1 MSDLDVRDSA
11 GAPRDVQ
18 VVVVGAGP
26 AGLCAA
32 LSAASLGAQVVLLDR
47 ESRPG
52 GQLIK
57 QTHMFFGSR
66 EQYAGTRGIDIAR
79 ILYDQVLSTAGVEV
93 LLDATVLGRY
103 PDSVVT
109 VEHADRCL
117 KLKPER
123 LIVATGASEKVLPF
137 PNNDLPGIY
146 GAGAVQ
152 TLMNVHGVRPG
163 DRVLMVGA
171 GNIGLIVSYQ
181 LLQAGVAVAG
191 IIEAAP
197 TIGGYLVHA
206 SKVRRSGVPI
216 LTSHTIKEAYGDPAL
231 EGVVVWQLDEQW
243 QPVPGTERDISVDV
257 VCVAVGLSPLAEILF
272 QAGCEMKYVAE
283 LGGHVPA
290 RDDDLQTTVPGIYV
304 AGDCSGIEEASSA
317 MVEGTLAG
325 AAAAASLGL
334 GGAGRR
340 CPRAR
345 AGGTLQ
351 TPVRPRRPE
360 DPRRPV
366 PSGGIGSDDY
376 ADQDRGSHSRR
387 PAQGDPDRG
396 PYGAGPGGDRR
407 VLPGDPLRPVRRR
420 LFCGGD
426 QTVRGHQPHAGGRL
440 GGVHGLRPLRA
451 QVPGPGHLRGR
462 LLVQRD

>member
-1 MSDLDVRDSA
+1 MVRVLRITEHPILRFEHGPLVRFTFDGREFEGVEGEAIAAALHAAGVRVLSHSHGLHRTRGFYCAIGNCSSCLMMVNGEPNVRVCVEKLTRGDAGRDPVRQRTAADAGRRLHRRPLDSRLLDGGPVVSGLDGRDSV
-11 GAPRDVQ
+11 GAPREVQ

-79 ILYDQVLSTAGVEV
+79 ILYDQVLNTAGVEV

-163 DRVLMVGA
+163 NRVLMVGA

-231 EGVVVWQLDEQW
+231 EGVVVWRLDERW

-257 VCVAVGLSPLAEILF
+257 VCVAVGLSPLAET
-272 QAGCEMKYVAE
+272 
-283 LGGHVPA
+283 P
-290 RDDDLQTTVPGIYV
+290 VPGRLRDEV
-304 AGDCSGIEEASSA
+304 RG
-317 MVEGTLAG
+317 GTRG
-325 AAAAASLGL
+325 ARS
-334 GGAGRR
+334 
-340 CPRAR
+340 RAR
-345 AGGTLQ
+345 
-351 TPVRPRRPE
+351 R
-360 DPRRPV
+360 
-366 PSGGIGSDDY
+366 
-376 ADQDRGSHSRR
+376 
-387 PAQGDPDRG
+387 
-396 PYGAGPGGDRR
+396 
-407 VLPGDPLRPVRRR
+407 
-420 LFCGGD
+420 
-426 QTVRGHQPHAGGRL
+426 
-440 GGVHGLRPLRA
+440 
-451 QVPGPGHLRGR
+451 
-462 LLVQRD
+462 